1 MSYIEIVKII
11 LFSLWGLSTLAVLH
25 YLFFTIVG
33 IFTRK
38 TFPKTDKKLR
48 YAIMIAARNE
58 EKVIGKLLD
67 SIAACD
73 YPQDKLT
80 VFVVA
85 HNCTDDTARVARER
99 GAIVYEYNN
108 PEENTMG
115 YAYRKLIENLNADFG
130 YKSFDGIFSINADNV
145 VSPDYFS
152 LMNDAFVY
160 NGAKEVIT
168 SFRNSSNFGDNYMSR
183 LYGIYFIS
191 CCRYEMRGRTM
202 FGCSTR
208 VSGTGYVFPSEL
220 IKDGWQYVTLTEDWE
235 FSADQVAS
243 GRKILYCD
251 EAQFFDEQPT
261 TMRIMFR
268 QRLRWARGH
277 TIVFFTRFAKLVKS
291 IFSRDKER
299 KSKERFSSYDLS
311 ISVMPIGAMGLILSA
326 ITFTLYALTPL
337 FQSDYIDVWTR
348 SMIYFSIMFGVS
360 YVLTLLSGLILLIL
374 ERKRVPKKWYKYTGA
389 LLLWPFFL
397 LLTIFLDFASL
408 FTKNLKWKEIP
419 HVGAHAEILEEE
431 LAE

>member
-11 LFSLWGLSTLAVLH
+11 LWSLWGLSTLAVLH

-48 YAIMIAARNE
+48 YAIMVAARNE

-67 SIAACD
+67 SIAAND
-73 YPQDKLT
+73 YPQDKIT
-80 VFVVA
+80 VFVLA
-85 HNCTDDTARVARER
+85 HNCTDNTASVARAK
-99 GAIVYEYNN
+99 GAVVYEYDN

-115 YAYRKLIENLNADFG
+115 YAYKKLIEHLNEDYG
-130 YKSFDGIFSINADNV
+130 YQSFDGVFSINADNILP
-145 VSPDYFS
+145 PDYFS

-160 NGAKEVIT
+160 NGEKEIIT
-168 SFRNSSNFGDNYMSR
+168 SFRNSSNFADNYMSR
-183 LYGIYFIS
+183 LYGTYFIS
-191 CCRYEMRGRTM
+191 CCRYEMRGRTK

-208 VSGTGYVFPSEL
+208 ISGTGYVFPSEL

-235 FSADQVAS
+235 FSADQVAA

-251 EAQFFDEQPT
+251 EAEFFDEQPT
-261 TMRIMFR
+261 TMHIMFR

-291 IFSRDKER
+291 IFSRDKNR

-326 ITFTLYALTPL
+326 ITFILYALTPL
-337 FQSDYIDVWTR
+337 FQPDYLDVWIR
-348 SMIYFSIMFGVS
+348 SLTYFSIMFGVS
-360 YVLTLLSGLILLIL
+360 YILTVLSAVVLLIL

-419 HVGAHAEILEEE
+419 HVGSQSEKLEEE